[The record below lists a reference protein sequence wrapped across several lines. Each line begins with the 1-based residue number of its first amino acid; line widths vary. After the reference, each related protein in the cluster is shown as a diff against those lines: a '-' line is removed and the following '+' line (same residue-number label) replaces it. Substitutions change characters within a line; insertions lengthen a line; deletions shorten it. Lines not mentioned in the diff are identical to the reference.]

1 MLKLN
6 SHTSR
11 GVPQMQ
17 TQSLSQ
23 PVAASKGKMP
33 ATVYRADSASKKFT
47 GIKTLLKF
55 LGPAF
60 IVSVAYIDPGNFAT
74 NISGGSRFNYSLIW
88 VILWSNLMAI
98 FLQSLSAKLGI
109 ATGRNLPQMCGKVF
123 SRKTNWF
130 FWVIAEFSAM
140 ATNLAEFLGGTLGFY
155 LLFHIPMIYAGA
167 VTAILTFL
175 IVYLS
180 KYGQRLVEIIISVL
194 VAVICGAYTVELF
207 LSKPDWAAA
216 GLHMLMPSLPNGEAV
231 LIAVGM
237 LGATVMPHVIYLHS
251 QLVQCRNGATNDE
264 ERKRHLRMEKIDIG
278 IAMNIAFVV
287 NAAMVIVSAS
297 VFFRNGII
305 VDTIEQAHRSLFPLL
320 GAMSSGAFGLALI
333 ASGLSSSVVGTMAG
347 QTIMQ
352 GFVGLKISDS
362 VTRLVTMAPGMLIII
377 LGINPMLALVLSQV
391 SLSFVL
397 PAAII
402 PMLLITR
409 RKDLMGVFANKPF
422 VNMLGIIVTAAIVSV
437 NAILIY
443 LTFTG
448 KV

>member
-1 MLKLN
+1 
-6 SHTSR
+6 
-11 GVPQMQ
+11 
-17 TQSLSQ
+17 
-23 PVAASKGKMP
+23 MP
-33 ATVYRADSASKKFT
+33 AVVCNKKPRT
-47 GIKTLLKF
+47 LPLSGIKNLLKF

-74 NISGGSRFNYSLIW
+74 NISGGSKFNYSLIW

-109 ATGRNLPQMCGKVF
+109 ATGKNLPQMCGKVF
-123 SRKTNWF
+123 SRTANWF
-130 FWVIAEFSAM
+130 FWVIAECAAM
-140 ATNLAEFLGGTLGFY
+140 ATDLAEFLGGTLGFY
-155 LLFHIPMIYAGA
+155 LLFNIPMAYAGA
-167 VTAILTFL
+167 ITAVLTFA
-175 IVYLS
+175 IVYLG
-180 KYGQRLVEIIISVL
+180 KYGQRAVEVAISLL

-207 LSKPDWAAA
+207 LAKPDWAQAS
-216 GLHMLMPSLPNGEAV
+216 LHLLAPALPNGEAV
-231 LIAVGM
+231 MIAVGM

-264 ERKRHLRMEKIDIG
+264 ERKRHLRMEKIDIF

-297 VFFRNGII
+297 VFFRNGI
-305 VDTIEQAHRSLFPLL
+305 VVETIEQAHRSLSPLL

-333 ASGLSSSVVGTMAG
+333 ASGLSSSAVGTMAG

-352 GFVGLKISDS
+352 GFVGLKISDN
-362 VTRLVTMAPGMLIII
+362 VTRFITMAPGMLIII

-409 RKDLMGVFANKPF
+409 RKDLMGVFANKP
-422 VNMLGIIVTAAIVSV
+422 VTNILGIIVTAAIISI
-437 NAILIY
+437 NAVLIY
-443 LTFTG
+443 FTFL
-448 KV
+448 